1 MEFSIC
7 ILKATI
13 AVEQRMSKWIC
24 RNCRIKRIENKR
36 IIVRI
41 SDHKRHNPSVI
52 QIQNC
57 TQIHLANFRTNVI
70 LEFRYICKPF
80 FIGFICMEIPVQYVF
95 CNILRIRR
103 MTCAAMICILNC
115 RLHTF
120 CTANSQNTLVIYRYV
135 MVTLQIIT
143 NAPISFIR

>member
-1 MEFSIC
+1 
-7 ILKATI
+7 
-13 AVEQRMSKWIC
+13 MSKWIC

-70 LEFRYICKPF
+70 LEFRYICKPL

-95 CNILRIRR
+95 CNILRIRC